1 MSSACSSLRMRFS
14 TRCLATGSTGVSVTT
29 RTKFLK
35 SFLLSRVSKLCF
47 FFNFFTFL
55 IFASSGPGWGYDWWK
70 YQYGWHP
77 PLWVITRSRRR
88 NVMNHIATI
97 GGPYLVVE
105 GAGNCFTMIHTAT
118 RASSWPYM
126 DFFWWRQ
133 FWGVGYARI
142 WHMGG
147 AYRYMGAPQRH
158 RFLGWLKCVS
168 PYYWRHPKQN
178 VGGLS
183 DNTKVTK
190 IQHLT
195 FNFN

>member
-35 SFLLSRVSKLCF
+35 SFLLSRVSKLCI
-47 FFNFFTFL
+47 FFNFFIFF

-70 YQYGWHP
+70 HQYVWHP
-77 PLWVITRSRRR
+77 PFWVIMRSRRR
-88 NVMNHIATI
+88 HMMNHIATM
-97 GGPYLVVE
+97 GGPYLVVGVRGIILPWFILRRE
-105 GAGNCFTMIHTAT
+105 RHHDHI
-118 RASSWPYM
+118 WI
-126 DFFWWRQ
+126 FFRWRQ
-133 FWGVGYARI
+133 FRGVGYGRI

-147 AYRYMGAPQRH
+147 AYPYMGTPQRH

-178 VGGLS
+178 VGGFS
-183 DNTKVTK
+183 NNTKVTK
-190 IQHLT
+190 QPT
-195 FNFN
+195 FNI